1 MKYYWIINLLL
12 ALLLAPVLFGVINK
26 VKAFFAGRKGPRV
39 LQTWYDLVKLL
50 RKGSV
55 YSTSSSWIFKLAP
68 AGTLAACFMAML
80 FLPLGYAHSPFGFQ
94 GDALLFLYLL
104 GMGRMLTVL
113 GALDTAS
120 SFEGMGAAREL
131 QFSIVSEGTLLLL
144 LAFLAIQSGSCEL
157 STMLCGRDGNF
168 WNVAAPSMVLSATA
182 LYVVL
187 LTECCRVPVD
197 DPETHLELTMIHEA
211 MILDNSGPDLAFI
224 HYGAGLKLWI
234 FGAIFA
240 AMVVPAE
247 ILTSWTGTAVM
258 TGICFILAVAVGIT
272 ESMMARYRFLK
283 VPQMLMGGFCV
294 EFGALALLLLLGGS
308 K

>member
-1 MKYYWIINLLL
+1 MIYWILNLLL
-12 ALLLAPVLFGVINK
+12 ALILAPVLFGVLNK
-26 VKAFFAGRKGPRV
+26 VKAFFAGRKGPRIM
-39 LQTWYDLVKLL
+39 QTWYDIFKLL
-50 RKGSV
+50 RKGTV
-55 YSTSSSWIFKLAP
+55 YSTSTSWIFKFAP
-68 AGTLAACFMAML
+68 VGTLAALLIAIC
-80 FLPLGYAHSPFGFQ
+80 FLPLGFVPSPVKFQ
-94 GDALLFLYLL
+94 GDALLFLYML
-104 GMGRMLTVL
+104 GLGRFLTVL

-131 QFSIVSEGTLLLL
+131 QFSIVSEGTILLLFI
-144 LAFLAIQSGSCEL
+144 FLAIQSGSCEL
-157 STMLCGRDGNF
+157 SAMLCGRGTEF
-168 WNVAAPSMVLSATA
+168 WQLGAPAMVLSAIA

-234 FGAIFA
+234 FGSILTAL
-240 AMVVPAE
+240 VVPVFT
-247 ILTSWTGTAVM
+247 TSPWIAALVM
-258 TGICFILAVAVGIT
+258 AAGCFIIAVFVGIT

-294 EFGALALLLLLGGS
+294 EFAALALLLISGGAR
-308 K
+308 

>member
-1 MKYYWIINLLL
+1 MMYWILNLIL
-12 ALLLAPVLFGVINK
+12 ALLLAPVLFGVLNK
-26 VKAFFAGRKGPRV
+26 VKAFFAGRKGPRI
-39 LQTWYDLVKLL
+39 LQTWYDIFKLL

-55 YSTSSSWIFKLAP
+55 YSTSSTWIFKFAP
-68 AGTLAACFMAML
+68 VGTLAAIAIAML
-80 FLPLGYAHSPFGFQ
+80 FLPLGFAASPLKFQ
-94 GDALLFLYLL
+94 GDALLFLYML
-104 GMGRMLTVL
+104 GLGRLLTVL

-131 QFSIVSEGTLLLL
+131 EFSIISEGTLLLL
-144 LAFLAIQSGSCEL
+144 LIFLALQSGSCEL
-157 STMLCGRDGNF
+157 SAMLCGRGGAF
-168 WNVAAPSMVLSATA
+168 WMNAAPAMVLAAIA
-182 LYVVL
+182 LYIVL

-234 FGAIFA
+234 FGAILTA
-240 AMVVPAE
+240 LVIPAGSFSPW
-247 ILTSWTGTAVM
+247 IATLIMIAG
-258 TGICFILAVAVGIT
+258 CFLISVFVGIT

-283 VPQMLMGGFCV
+283 VPQMLMGGCCAAFA
-294 EFGALALLLLLGGS
+294 ALALLLISGGV

>member
-1 MKYYWIINLLL
+1 MMYWLLNLVL
-12 ALLLAPVLFGVINK
+12 ALLLAPILFGVVNK
-26 VKAFFAGRKGPRV
+26 VKAFFAGRKGPR
-39 LQTWYDLVKLL
+39 LMQTWYDIFKLL

-55 YSTSSSWIFKLAP
+55 YSTSSTWIFKFAP
-68 AGTLAACFMAML
+68 VGTLAALFIAML
-80 FLPLGYAHSPFGFQ
+80 FLPLGFCNSPLGFQ
-94 GDALLFLYLL
+94 GDALLFLYML
-104 GMGRMLTVL
+104 GLGRILTVL

-131 QFSIVSEGTLLLL
+131 QFSVVSEGTMLLLL
-144 LAFLAIQSGSCEL
+144 IFLAIQSSSCEL
-157 STMLCGRDGNF
+157 NTMLCGRGNSF
-168 WNVAAPSMVLSATA
+168 WMSAAPSMLLSAAA

-234 FGAIFA
+234 FSAILTA
-240 AMVVPAE
+240 LVVPAD
-247 ILTSWTGTAVM
+247 LLSPWSALPVM
-258 TGICFILAVAVGIT
+258 TGGCFLTAVFVGIT

-294 EFGALALLLLLGGS
+294 EFAALALLLISGGV

>member
-1 MKYYWIINLLL
+1 MTYWIINLLL

-26 VKAFFAGRKGPRV
+26 VKAFFAGRKGPRIM
-39 LQTWYDLVKLL
+39 QTWYDIIKLL

-55 YSTSSSWIFKLAP
+55 YSTSTCWIFKFAP
-68 AGTLAACFMAML
+68 VGTFVCLLMAIA
-80 FLPLGYAHSPFGFQ
+80 FLPLGFAPSPLGFQ

-120 SFEGMGAAREL
+120 SFEGMGSAREL
-131 QFSIVSEGTLLLL
+131 QFSVISEGTMILF
-144 LAFLAIQSGSCEL
+144 LAFLAVQSGSCQL
-157 STMLCGRDGNF
+157 STMFCGRAGGV
-168 WNVAAPSMVLSATA
+168 WSYAAPSMVLSIAA

-211 MILDNSGPDLAFI
+211 MILDNSGPDLALI

-234 FGAIFA
+234 FSA
-240 AMVVPAE
+240 
-247 ILTSWTGTAVM
+247 ILTSLIFPAALLSPWGGTLLTV
-258 TGICFILAVAVGIT
+258 GCCFVIAVAVGVT

-294 EFGALALLLLLGGS
+294 EFAALALLLISGGA

>member
-1 MKYYWIINLLL
+1 MIYWLLNFLL
-12 ALLLAPVLFGVINK
+12 ALILAPILFGVLNK
-26 VKAFFAGRKGPRV
+26 VKAFFAGRKGPRIM
-39 LQTWYDLVKLL
+39 QTWYDIFKLL

-55 YSTSSSWIFKLAP
+55 YSTSTTWIFKFAP
-68 AGTLAACFMAML
+68 AGTLAAMMIAML
-80 FLPLGYAHSPFGFQ
+80 FLPLGFAPAPLSFQ
-94 GDALLFLYLL
+94 GDALLFLYML
-104 GMGRMLTVL
+104 GLGRFLTVL

-131 QFSIVSEGTLLLL
+131 QFSIISEGTILLFFI
-144 LAFLAIQSGSCEL
+144 FLAIQSSSCEL
-157 STMLCGRDGNF
+157 STMLCGRGGAF
-168 WNVAAPSMVLSATA
+168 WIASAPSMVLSTIA

-234 FGAIFA
+234 FGS
-240 AMVVPAE
+240 
-247 ILTSWTGTAVM
+247 ILTALVIPAVVTNPWIAMLIMTA
-258 TGICFILAVAVGIT
+258 GCFLIAVFVGIT

-294 EFGALALLLLLGGS
+294 EFAALALLLISGGV

>member
-1 MKYYWIINLLL
+1 MKFWILNFVL

-26 VKAFFAGRKGPRV
+26 VKAFFAGRKGPRIM
-39 LQTWYDLVKLL
+39 QTWYDVIKLL

-55 YSTSSSWIFKLAP
+55 YSTSSTWIFKAAP
-68 AGTLAACFMAML
+68 VGTLAALLIAML
-80 FLPLGYAHSPFGFQ
+80 FLPLGFAPSPFGFQ
-94 GDALLFLYLL
+94 GDALLFLYML
-104 GMGRMLTVL
+104 GLGRMLTVL

-131 QFSIVSEGTLLLL
+131 QFSVVSEGTLLLF
-144 LAFLAIQSGSCEL
+144 LALVAIQSGSCEL
-157 STMLCGRDGNF
+157 SRMLCVRGGNV
-168 WNVAAPSMVLSATA
+168 WCTAAPSMVLSAVA

-211 MILDNSGPDLAFI
+211 MILDNSGPDLALI

-234 FGAIFA
+234 FSAILT
-240 AMVVPAE
+240 AMVIPAAW
-247 ILTSWTGTAVM
+247 LGSWTATLVM
-258 TGICFILAVAVGIT
+258 TAGAFIIAAAVGVT

-294 EFGALALLLLLGGS
+294 EFAALALFLISGGV

>member
-1 MKYYWIINLLL
+1 MMYWIINLLL
-12 ALLLAPVLFGVINK
+12 ALLLAPVLFGVVNK
-26 VKAFFAGRKGPRV
+26 VKAFFAGRKGPRIM
-39 LQTWYDLVKLL
+39 QTWYDIFKLL

-55 YSTSSSWIFKLAP
+55 YSTSSTWIFKFAP
-68 AGTLAACFMAML
+68 VGTLAALLIAML
-80 FLPLGYAHSPFGFQ
+80 FLPLGFADAPLGFQ
-94 GDALLFLYLL
+94 GDALLFLYML
-104 GMGRMLTVL
+104 GLGRLLTVL

-144 LAFLAIQSGSCEL
+144 LIFRALQSSSCEL
-157 STMLCGRDGNF
+157 STMLCGRGGEF
-168 WNVAAPSMVLSATA
+168 WKNAAPAMVLSAIA

-234 FGAIFA
+234 FGAILTTLVIPRSLFTPWSA
-240 AMVVPAE
+240 TLAM
-247 ILTSWTGTAVM
+247 TA
-258 TGICFILAVAVGIT
+258 GCFIISIFVGIT

-294 EFGALALLLLLGGS
+294 EFAALALLLISGGV

>member
-1 MKYYWIINLLL
+1 MKYFIINALL
-12 ALLLAPVLFGVINK
+12 ALILAPVLFGVINK
-26 VKAFFAGRKGPRV
+26 VKAFFAGRKGPRIM
-39 LQTWYDLVKLL
+39 QTWYDIFKLL
-50 RKGSV
+50 RKGTV
-55 YSTSSSWIFKLAP
+55 YSTSSTWIFRIAP
-68 AGTLAACFMAML
+68 VGTLAACLMALL
-80 FLPLGYAHSPFGFQ
+80 FLPLGYAQSPLGFQ

-104 GMGRMLTVL
+104 GLGRMLTVL

-131 QFSIVSEGTLLLL
+131 QFSVISEGTLLLL

-157 STMLCGRDGNF
+157 SVMLCGRPCDF
-168 WNVAAPSMVLSATA
+168 WGAAAPSMVLSAVA

-234 FGAIFA
+234 FGSIFA
-240 AMVVPAE
+240 ALVIPAGA
-247 ILTSWTGTAVM
+247 LSPWMGTLAM
-258 TGICFILAVAVGIT
+258 TGICFILAVAVGVT

-283 VPQMLMGGFCV
+283 VPQMLMGGFCI